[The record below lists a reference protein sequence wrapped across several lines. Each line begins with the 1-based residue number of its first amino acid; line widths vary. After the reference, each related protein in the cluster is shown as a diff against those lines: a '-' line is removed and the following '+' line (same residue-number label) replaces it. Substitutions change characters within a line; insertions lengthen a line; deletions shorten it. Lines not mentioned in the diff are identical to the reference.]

1 MTDCDSVSF
10 RLFSLSKLCKKHVSD
25 ARAPSVF
32 GPISINLMD
41 SLYQVILRQL
51 LKYVPEN

>member
-1 MTDCDSVSF
+1 MADRDSVSF
-10 RLFSLSKLCKKHVSD
+10 RLFSLSNFCNKYVSD

-32 GPISINLMD
+32 GAISFNLMD
-41 SLYQVILRQL
+41 PLYQVILRQL